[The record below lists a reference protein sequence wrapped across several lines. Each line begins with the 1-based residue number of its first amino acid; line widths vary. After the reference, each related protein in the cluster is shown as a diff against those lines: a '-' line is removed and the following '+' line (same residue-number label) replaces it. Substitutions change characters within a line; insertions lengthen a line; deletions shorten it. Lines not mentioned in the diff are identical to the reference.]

1 MERPARRSPYLG
13 PASALIGA
21 ILAASPVSAHEF
33 WIEPAD
39 FSLEADAKIQAD
51 LRVGQDFRGDA
62 FPYIPSRFAAFE
74 RHDRLGEADVEGVT
88 GDLPALD
95 LLPRTEGLS
104 VFTYVSAGERIRFR
118 AWDKFQS
125 YLDYEGLDSIP
136 ALHDARG
143 LPRDDIREI
152 YTRCAKTLVSV
163 GDATADQDRA
173 TGMRLELVAGEN
185 PLTLT
190 PGDKMGFTL
199 MWEGEPLPDT
209 QVALFYKGKARTKPP
224 EPLPAP
230 MATAAPA
237 LPARLRRLHGGL
249 RAHDRSRSGPQRRL
263 AQLLGVADVRRGI
276 SPGFTVLPAAQPPA
290 AVVAGVLF
298 GFATFRLKY
307 RFRNLAAQLVPG
319 QLLQPGRV
327 APAVSAP
334 ARTGASPV
342 RI

>member
-1 MERPARRSPYLG
+1 MSRDQHQNGDHQARKHLIYQTGTHLHLESHFGEITMERPARRSPYLG

-39 FSLEADAKIQAD
+39 FALEADAKIEAD

-88 GDLPALD
+88 GDLPALN

-199 MWEGEPLPDT
+199 MWEGKPLPDT
-209 QVALFYKGKARTKPP
+209 QVALFYKGESKDQATRTLARTDGDGRASFT
-224 EPLPAP
+224 LPASGAY
-230 MATAAPA
+230 MAASVHMIEADP
-237 LPARLRRLHGGL
+237 
-249 RAHDRSRSGPQRRL
+249 DRNADWHSYWASL
-263 AQLLGVADVRRGI
+263 TFGVE
-276 SPGFTVLPAAQPPA
+276 
-290 AVVAGVLF
+290 
-298 GFATFRLKY
+298 
-307 RFRNLAAQLVPG
+307 
-319 QLLQPGRV
+319 
-327 APAVSAP
+327 
-334 ARTGASPV
+334 
-342 RI
+342 